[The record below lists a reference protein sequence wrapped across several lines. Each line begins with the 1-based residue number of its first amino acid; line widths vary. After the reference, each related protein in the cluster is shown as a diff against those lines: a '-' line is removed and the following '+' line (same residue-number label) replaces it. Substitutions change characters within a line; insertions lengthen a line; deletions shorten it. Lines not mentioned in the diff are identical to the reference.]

1 MQNQPNT
8 NINTIKVVFKS
19 HQESMKKTRS
29 LMEKRGKSHLQKV
42 HHVFRNIALDDID
55 YVRAKLDF
63 KDEEATVV
71 TESSV
76 VDPFE

>member
-42 HHVFRNIALDDID
+42 NQVFRNIALDDID

>member
-8 NINTIKVVFKS
+8 NINTIKVVLKS

-42 HHVFRNIALDDID
+42 NQVFRNIALDDID